1 MRPYESKL
9 STSACHP
16 VCALL
21 IANAHIHSARMY
33 AAQALFTNE
42 QWDGAD
48 YKQLKRIFQPL

>member
-33 AAQALFTNE
+33 AAQALFANE
-42 QWDGAD
+42 LWDGED
-48 YKQLKRIFQPL
+48 YKQPFDLIIR

>member
-9 STSACHP
+9 STSACHT

-33 AAQALFTNE
+33 AVQALFANE
-42 QWDGAD
+42 LWDGED
-48 YKQLKRIFQPL
+48 

>member
-1 MRPYESKL
+1 MRTYESKL

-33 AAQALFTNE
+33 AAQALFANE
-42 QWDGAD
+42 LWDGED
-48 YKQLKRIFQPL
+48 